1 MAEPQ
6 PAIGVDESEPSSR
19 HIYELPAFWPVAIFL
34 LTLATHG
41 FYIAE
46 MAGHPFFNFPLVDSD
61 TYHRQALDILRN
73 GWVGE
78 RIFWQAP
85 LYPYFLA
92 LCYHFITVKFF
103 DIRVIQAVLAAI
115 NGVLLYEMGRRKL
128 GRGVGIGAAVAAAFY
143 GPLIYYD
150 AEMLAP
156 VLIVFFYLLLALVL
170 DRAIPG
176 DIPASVAR
184 ETAVPCLHNPQSA
197 IRNPQSA
204 IRKHLLWWPIAGI
217 LNGLAALSHG
227 LGLLIAPLVC
237 AYALLGRRMRCL
249 SPARRLT
256 SAGLVILGSAA
267 MIVPVTIRNRL
278 VGGEWVLI
286 SHNGPINFYI
296 GNHPDY
302 DRTVGLRPGIEW
314 GTLARDF
321 TDEES
326 SSVRA
331 EARHFTR
338 RTLANIRAHPLAVGR
353 VWLKKLFLF
362 FNADEIKRD
371 YPIYPVRRYSTL
383 MSALMW
389 KWRGPAGWIGL
400 GFPFGVVLPLAA
412 IGWWALRRQ
421 GVRLVAVE
429 LILAGHFAANMMFF
443 ACSRYR
449 IPIAPFL
456 LLYAAAAIQWAT
468 REGIWQAEAF
478 RRNERLLAVALAI
491 FLISNSRLVPMDSS
505 EDHAEYE
512 FHLGYVSQHT
522 GKPEQALE
530 HYLAALSDN
539 PDLTEAHFF
548 LGILYQDHLGEPAKA
563 LEQFE
568 WVLIRDPDN
577 VQVLFNKAVSLGSL
591 GRTDEARAI
600 LEALVANDPENQ
612 KYRSYLDQ
620 LSGKATGPQSE
631 NQTRGQPGAASTG
644 LKAVAPF

>member
-1 MAEPQ
+1 MIPVGDNEP
-6 PAIGVDESEPSSR
+6 PPR

-61 TYHRQALDILRN
+61 TYHRQALDVLRN
-73 GWVGE
+73 GWIGE
-78 RIFWQAP
+78 KIFWQAP

-103 DIRVIQAVLAAI
+103 DIRIIQAVLAAV
-115 NGVLLYEMGRRKL
+115 NGVLLYEIGRRKL

-170 DRAIPG
+170 DRAIENRKL
-176 DIPASVAR
+176 AWLLVA
-184 ETAVPCLHNPQSA
+184 
-197 IRNPQSA
+197 
-204 IRKHLLWWPIAGI
+204 GM

-237 AYALLGRRMRCL
+237 VWILFSKSEIRNPK
-249 SPARRLT
+249 SVRRLAC
-256 SAGLVILGSAA
+256 AGLFLLGSAVIA
-267 MIVPVTIRNRL
+267 PATIRNRL

-302 DRTVGLRPGIEW
+302 DRMVGLRPGIEW

-321 TDEES
+321 SDEES

-338 RTLANIRAHPLAVGR
+338 RALANLRAHPLAVGR

-371 YPIYPVRRYSTL
+371 YPIYPVRRYSNV
-383 MSALMW
+383 MEALMW

-412 IGWWALRRQ
+412 VGWWTLRRR

-429 LILAGHFAANMMFF
+429 MILAGHFAANMMFF
-443 ACSRYR
+443 ICSRYR

-456 LLYAAAAIQWAT
+456 LLYAAAAVQWAV
-468 REGIWQAEAF
+468 RERLWLGGVL
-478 RRNERLLAVALAI
+478 RRNAALLAAAVAI
-491 FLISNSRLVPMDSS
+491 FLVSNSRLVPMDNP
-505 EDHAEYE
+505 EDRAEYA
-512 FHLGYVSQHT
+512 FHLGYVSQQT
-522 GKPEQALE
+522 RRPEQALE
-530 HYLAALSDN
+530 HYLAALRDN

-563 LEQFE
+563 LDQFE
-568 WVLIRDPDN
+568 WVLIRDPGN
-577 VQVLFNKAVSLGSL
+577 VQVMFNKGVSLGSL
-591 GRTDEARAI
+591 GRREEARAI
-600 LEALVANDPENQ
+600 LEALVANDPENA

-620 LSGKATGPQSE
+620 LSGKATAPQSE
-631 NQTRGQPGAASTG
+631 NQTPG
-644 LKAVAPF
+644 K